1 VKKCPKGM
9 KRVKG
14 KCRKVKAKKAKKR
27 IHFKKPP
34 FTG

>member
-1 VKKCPKGM
+1 M

-14 KCRKVKAKKAKKR
+14 KCRKVKVKKAKKR
-27 IHFKKPP
+27 IRFKKPP